1 MTFSFI
7 VPVYNVEK
15 YLAKCLDSLLAQ
27 TFPDFEIIVVNDGSP
42 DHSQAIIDD
51 YAARYPNQ
59 LKAFVK
65 ENGGLS
71 DARNYGIAR
80 ASGTYFV
87 LVDSDDHID
96 PHTLERLNAA
106 IENGNPDVI
115 GFHIASVTETG
126 KCLNVIR
133 KPLFSNYNGEDA
145 IIALVENKTM
155 FEPAWSYAYRADYW
169 KQNGFS
175 FMKGIYHEDFALIPL
190 VILRAGKVSTI
201 DLEAYHYV
209 CTDGSI
215 TRTPTPER
223 IRRLA
228 EDLLK
233 GYDFLVNA
241 YQQKPV
247 QNPYAE
253 KMYLAYLANSVIF
266 RLESLEGETK
276 SWFRKEVLRRNVAG
290 NLISNTPKRKLR
302 KLLIRLKNRI

>member
-27 TFPDFEIIVVNDGSP
+27 TYPDYEVIVVNDGSP
-42 DHSQAIIDD
+42 DHSQAIIDQ
-51 YAARYPNQ
+51 YVTQYPKKV
-59 LKAFVK
+59 KAFIK

-80 ASGTYFV
+80 SSGMYFV
-87 LVDSDDHID
+87 LVDSDDYID
-96 PHTLERLNAA
+96 SHTLEHLNAA
-106 IENGNPDVI
+106 IENGKPDVI
-115 GFHIASVTETG
+115 GFHITSVTETG
-126 KCLNVIR
+126 KQLNVIR
-133 KPLFSNYNGEDA
+133 KPLFSTFSGEDA
-145 IIALVENKTM
+145 IIALVENKAM
-155 FEPAWSYAYRADYW
+155 FEPACGFAYRTDFW
-169 KQNGFS
+169 NQNRFS
-175 FMKGIYHEDFALIPL
+175 FIKGIYHEDFALIPL
-190 VILRAGKVSTI
+190 VILRAGSVSTI
-201 DLEAYHYV
+201 DLEAYNYV

-223 IRRLA
+223 IRKLA

-241 YQQKPV
+241 CKQKPV
-247 QNPYAE
+247 QNPCAE